1 MIDCGFSF
9 SNSNPKLLEPIRKSL
24 KLYPSMRAEING
36 LAIRDEDG
44 TILVHVP
51 EDQTGASQIAKS
63 EGNSHP
69 IHKARHIFQRQVLDR
84 VALLNLDIEG
94 HELAALRVAEQAL
107 KHRRIKAICFEYFE
121 SFLRVPT

>member
-1 MIDCGFSF
+1 MC
-9 SNSNPKLLEPIRKSL
+9 RKTRQGR
-24 KLYPSMRAEING
+24 RA
-36 LAIRDEDG
+36 
-44 TILVHVP
+44 
-51 EDQTGASQIAKS
+51 SAKS

-84 VALLNLDIEG
+84 VALLKLDIEG

-107 KHRRIKAICFEYFE
+107 KHRRIKSVLNISR